1 MKSSIV
7 GEQKKKTKK
16 TRAQTRTRTHTHAE
30 PEEIKKKGRQTE
42 AKHKKKTRFKSMF
55 SCSSSQSYSLVH
67 SQSSLSVSLPQYSIS
82 FPLHLTPSF
91 YSSVFHP
98 SLSFITMMK
107 KQAGGG
113 GAGCSEDIPRGHTR
127 VGRGRCRE
135 MKRDEERRRRKCVMF
150 PLQCQQT
157 RSSSSVKKL

>member
-1 MKSSIV
+1 MKSSLV

-30 PEEIKKKGRQTE
+30 PEEIKKRETDRSKAQ
-42 AKHKKKTRFKSMF
+42 KKKTRFKSMF

-127 VGRGRCRE
+127 VGRGRWRE
-135 MKRDEERRRRKCVMF
+135 MKRDGERRA
-150 PLQCQQT
+150 
-157 RSSSSVKKL
+157 KKEKMCDVPPAMPTDKILV

>member
-1 MKSSIV
+1 MKSSLV
-7 GEQKKKTKK
+7 RDQKKKSPC
-16 TRAQTRTRTHTHAE
+16 AQTRTRTHTNT
-30 PEEIKKKGRQTE
+30 PNQKKFKKRETDRSKAQ
-42 AKHKKKTRFKSMF
+42 KKTRFKSMF

-107 KQAGGG
+107 NQAGGG

-135 MKRDEERRRRKCVMF
+135 MKRDGEWRA
-150 PLQCQQT
+150 
-157 RSSSSVKKL
+157 KKEKICDVPPAMPTDKILV

>member
-1 MKSSIV
+1 MKSSLV
-7 GEQKKKTKK
+7 GEQKKKQKK
-16 TRAQTRTRTHTHAE
+16 NTRTNTHSHAHTRRTRRN
-30 PEEIKKKGRQTE
+30 KKKGDRQKQST
-42 AKHKKKTRFKSMF
+42 KKKTRFKSMF

-135 MKRDEERRRRKCVMF
+135 MKRDGERRA
-150 PLQCQQT
+150 
-157 RSSSSVKKL
+157 KKEKMCDVPPAMPTDKILV

>member
-1 MKSSIV
+1 MKSSLV
-7 GEQKKKTKK
+7 GEQKKKKK
-16 TRAQTRTRTHTHAE
+16 NTRTNTHSHAHTRRTRRN
-30 PEEIKKKGRQTE
+30 KKKGDRQKQST
-42 AKHKKKTRFKSMF
+42 KKKPRFKSMF

-135 MKRDEERRRRKCVMF
+135 MKRDGERRA
-150 PLQCQQT
+150 
-157 RSSSSVKKL
+157 KKEKMCDVPPAMPTDKILV

>member
-1 MKSSIV
+1 MKSSLV
-7 GEQKKKTKK
+7 GEQKKKNKK
-16 TRAQTRTRTHTHAE
+16 NTRTNTHSHAHTRRTRRN
-30 PEEIKKKGRQTE
+30 KKKGRQTE
-42 AKHKKKTRFKSMF
+42 AKHKKKPRFKSMF

-135 MKRDEERRRRKCVMF
+135 MKRDGERRA
-150 PLQCQQT
+150 
-157 RSSSSVKKL
+157 KKEKMCDVPPAMPTDKILV

>member
-1 MKSSIV
+1 MKSSLV

-30 PEEIKKKGRQTE
+30 PEEIKKKGDRQKQST
-42 AKHKKKTRFKSMF
+42 KKKTRFKSMF

>member
-1 MKSSIV
+1 MLN
-7 GEQKKKTKK
+7 QKKFKK
-16 TRAQTRTRTHTHAE
+16 RETDRSKAQ
-30 PEEIKKKGRQTE
+30 
-42 AKHKKKTRFKSMF
+42 KKKTRFKSMF
-55 SCSSSQSYSLVH
+55 SCSNSQSYSLVH

-135 MKRDEERRRRKCVMF
+135 MKRDGERRWRKCVMF
-150 PLQCQQT
+150 PLQCQQK

>member
-1 MKSSIV
+1 MKSSLV
-7 GEQKKKTKK
+7 GEQKKKKKK

-30 PEEIKKKGRQTE
+30 PEEIKKRETDRSKAQ
-42 AKHKKKTRFKSMF
+42 KKKTRFKSMF

-135 MKRDEERRRRKCVMF
+135 MKRDGERRA
-150 PLQCQQT
+150 
-157 RSSSSVKKL
+157 KKEKMYDVPPAMPTDKILV